1 MKIEKPGTRRVVY
14 YTEDR
19 WRIFKEKRIEAYRL
33 LKILKNY
40 QPIIYGSIAR
50 GDVNKDSDID
60 IVLLNTTSY
69 SIVRYVL
76 ESEGYKIFNLE
87 LVQATPKTTPRL
99 CIYLDIE
106 EKICISVPLSK
117 LQKNEEEFYKYSGML
132 TYDDIVKNMYIRV
145 PGVDKRLMLIIPTDF
160 GHIEESIIGREYEVS
175 KILNVDPS
183 IIFEREKMLIK
194 RSEKGRTGLYI
205 RISINPE
212 DSVEEVVRRILE
224 RRLRRVYQ

>member
-19 WRIFKEKRIEAYRL
+19 WRIFKEKRIEAYKL

-76 ESEGYKIFNLE
+76 ESEGYKIFNVE
-87 LVQATPKTTPRL
+87 LVQATPKTTPKL
-99 CIYLDIE
+99 YIYLDEFEEQVITIPLKKLSRIE
-106 EKICISVPLSK
+106 SENQLGK
-117 LQKNEEEFYKYSGML
+117 LVLLVRTVTTNQTNETIQNK
-132 TYDDIVKNMYIRV
+132 
-145 PGVDKRLMLIIPTDF
+145 
-160 GHIEESIIGREYEVS
+160 
-175 KILNVDPS
+175 
-183 IIFEREKMLIK
+183 
-194 RSEKGRTGLYI
+194 
-205 RISINPE
+205 
-212 DSVEEVVRRILE
+212 
-224 RRLRRVYQ
+224 